1 MTRIYLVRHAQAE
14 GNLYRRAHGSYDSL
28 VTPLGYAQIEALKRR
43 FAEIP
48 VDVVYSSPRYRARTT
63 AAAIYV
69 PKQIPMYVLDD
80 LHEVNCGPWEDRT
93 WGEIRYTD
101 PEQLDNF
108 NYHIERWHVPGTE
121 TPEQIRDRML
131 GVLDTIVRECP
142 DMTVAA
148 VTHGMASRIL
158 LGTLQGMSI
167 AEISEKCPHGDNTAV
182 SLIEYENGR
191 YRVVY
196 ANDASHLS
204 REISTFAGQNW
215 WKSKDSREIGL
226 RFLPLRVDSDAGA
239 ALYQLCRA
247 EGWHS
252 SHGTMEHYDGAAFLA
267 QARRNQQVYDG
278 AVLAAYYEDS
288 FAGLLQLDTELDSA
302 EGVGR
307 VPFVYMAP
315 DYRKKGVGIQLIGE
329 AVSRFRELGRT
340 RLRLRCA
347 AENQAAQNFYHR
359 CGFRKTGE
367 DREAPVALDLLEL
380 YIGF

>member
-28 VTPLGYAQIEALKRR
+28 ITPQGYAQIEALKKR
-43 FAEIP
+43 FESVH
-48 VDVVYSSPRYRARTT
+48 VDVVYTSPRYRARTT
-63 AAAIYV
+63 AAAISQ
-69 PKQIPMYVLDD
+69 PKEIPMYVLQE

-93 WGEIRYTD
+93 WGDIQYTD
-101 PEQLDNF
+101 PEQLNNF
-108 NYHIERWHVPGTE
+108 NYHLERWHVPGTE
-121 TPEQIRDRML
+121 TAEQVRDRML
-131 GVLDTIVRECP
+131 RVLDTIVRECP

-158 LGTLQGMSI
+158 LGTLQGYSI

-182 SLIEYENGR
+182 SLIEYENGQ

-204 REISTFAGQNW
+204 DAISTFAHQNW
-215 WKSKDSREIGL
+215 WRGTNRKEIGL
-226 RFLPLRVDSDAGA
+226 RFLPLDVQSEAGA

-247 EGWHS
+247 EGWLS
-252 SHGTMEHYDGAAFLA
+252 SHGNMDHYDGKAFLE
-267 QARRNQQVYDG
+267 QARRNRKVYDG
-278 AVLAAYYEDS
+278 AVLAAYYEDN
-288 FAGLLQLDTELDSA
+288 FAGLLQLDTEQDSA

-329 AVSRFRELGRT
+329 AVSRFRKLGRD

-347 AENQAAQNFYHR
+347 AENTTAQNFYRR
-359 CGFRKTGE
+359 CGFRKTGV
-367 DREAPVALDLLEL
+367 DASAPVALDFLEL
-380 YIGF
+380 YIGY